1 MNKIVELAIKNAN
14 DKLAKKQAGDRL
26 KAAIDAIK
34 NGAKNIWNNPNF
46 QRNAGN
52 TLVAGGLG
60 TGTYFGSRAL
70 GNDKKTA
77 AKHSALVGGGYLG
90 GKTLYDYKDQ
100 LKNKLVGLFGNK
112 QNVPVADKKST
123 NNKAAETKTTENKN
137 AGGGAT
143 NVITAPVKALTKGI
157 NKANAFVTKF
167 NQNAAEESRKQQ
179 ALNEMQKQ
187 VPGLNDNYP
196 ALDEYKMK
204 QDAKINKMLNEYG
217 G

>member
-26 KAAIDAIK
+26 KAAIDVIK

-46 QRNAGN
+46 KRNAGN
-52 TLVAGGLG
+52 AIVAGGLS

-77 AKHSALVGGGYLG
+77 AKHSALMGGGYLG

-112 QNVPVADKKST
+112 QSAPVAEKKP
-123 NNKAAETKTTENKN
+123 NNKPAETKTTENKN
-137 AGGGAT
+137 AGGGAI
-143 NVITAPVKALTKGI
+143 NAITAPGKALTKGI

-179 ALNEMQKQ
+179 ALDEMQKQ
-187 VPGLNDNYP
+187 VPGLNDSYP

-204 QDAKINKMLNEYG
+204 QDAKINKMLSEYG
-217 G
+217 S

>member
-26 KAAIDAIK
+26 KTAIEAIK
-34 NGAKNIWNNPNF
+34 KGAKNIWNNPHF

-52 TLVAGGLG
+52 AIVAGGLT
-60 TGTYFGSRAL
+60 TGVYAGSRAL

-77 AKHSALVGGGYLG
+77 AKHGFGTGGAYLA
-90 GKTLYDYKDQ
+90 GKTVYDYKDQ

-112 QNVPVADKKST
+112 QSAPAAEKKP
-123 NNKAAETKTTENKN
+123 AETKTTENKN
-137 AGGGAT
+137 AGGAI
-143 NVITAPVKALTKGI
+143 NAITAPGKALTKGI

-167 NQNAAEESRKQQ
+167 NQNAAEESRRQQ
-179 ALNEMQKQ
+179 ALDEMQKQ
-187 VPGLNDNYP
+187 IPGLNDSYP
-196 ALDEYKMK
+196 ALDEHKMK
-204 QDAKINKMLNEYG
+204 QDAEINKMLSEYG

>member
-52 TLVAGGLG
+52 AVVAGGLS

-77 AKHSALVGGGYLG
+77 AKHSALIGGGYLG

-112 QNVPVADKKST
+112 QSAPVAEKKP
-123 NNKAAETKTTENKN
+123 NNKPAETKTTENKN
-137 AGGGAT
+137 AGGGAI
-143 NVITAPVKALTKGI
+143 NAITAPFRGI
-157 NKANAFVTKF
+157 TGAVR
-167 NQNAAEESRKQQ
+167 S
-179 ALNEMQKQ
+179 
-187 VPGLNDNYP
+187 LNDAAKRNNIVIKGETP
-196 ALDEYKMK
+196 KNQSKVEPKATDTVPEGAGNLSHNWVNAYK
-204 QDAKINKMLNEYG
+204 
-217 G
+217 

>member
-100 LKNKLVGLFGNK
+100 LRDRLKGLFKKKTETTPYTKENLLKNSNAGKSPIKKTFTAEDLNK
-112 QNVPVADKKST
+112 KDMMPKST
-123 NNKAAETKTTENKN
+123 AKKTQSKNDVIPVNDAMTLHDQAVANKTYSKPPRYASQYDFRDKNNDLPEDDHN
-137 AGGGAT
+137 
-143 NVITAPVKALTKGI
+143 
-157 NKANAFVTKF
+157 
-167 NQNAAEESRKQQ
+167 NQ
-179 ALNEMQKQ
+179 L
-187 VPGLNDNYP
+187 PDYP
-196 ALDEYKMK
+196 W
-204 QDAKINKMLNEYG
+204 
-217 G
+217 